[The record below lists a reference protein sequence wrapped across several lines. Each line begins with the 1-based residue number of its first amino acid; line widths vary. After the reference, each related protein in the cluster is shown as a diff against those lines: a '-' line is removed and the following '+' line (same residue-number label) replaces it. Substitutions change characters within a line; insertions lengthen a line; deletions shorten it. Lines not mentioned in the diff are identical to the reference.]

1 MKNLIRIAIILS
13 ITILATSCQKEYPYP
28 SNEYPK
34 SDRSKPQEL
43 SIYGKWKITDAT
55 MHIKNVVTGISK
67 DSNLFTSS
75 NIASMAQGNVGWAI
89 DSLEKNV
96 TTYTFKKG
104 IGYGYG
110 TFILNGDSIRTYE
123 LTCYSGQ
130 YTIIENGTTQSSDST
145 QVNNSTQLMGGSA
158 RPIIS
163 YRTVNY
169 SGGILS
175 MDINERRDSTLN
187 FDYYTE
193 LTLEKIN

>member
-13 ITILATSCQKEYPYP
+13 ISVLMTSCQKEYPYP
-28 SNEYPK
+28 SNQYPTP
-34 SDRSKPQEL
+34 DRSTPQEL

-55 MHIKNVVTGISK
+55 MHITNVVTGVKK

-75 NIASMAQGNVGWAI
+75 TIASMAQGKVGFPI

-110 TFILNGDSIRTYE
+110 AFLLNGDSIRPYE
-123 LTCYSGQ
+123 LTCYSGE
-130 YTIIENGTTQSSDST
+130 YTIIEKGLTQSIDST
-145 QVNNSTQLMGGSA
+145 QTNNSIQLMGGSS
-158 RPIIS
+158 RPIMA

-169 SGGILS
+169 TGGIMS
-175 MDINERRDSTLN
+175 MDINDRRDSTLN
-187 FDYYTE
+187 FEYYTE